1 MTNGDNEPMTTVLIV
16 DDEPIV
22 RDVVARYL
30 QRDGFDTLE
39 AGDGDAARELIERSP
54 PHLVVLDV
62 MLPGTDGL
70 SLCRWIRSRG
80 DLPVIMLTARG
91 EEADRIVGL
100 ELGAD
105 DYVTKPFSPRELST
119 RVRTVLRRSSPTT
132 DSSAQ
137 LSFDGLELDAATR
150 EAHLNGQP
158 LRLTAKE
165 FDLLFFLAS
174 NPRNVF
180 SRDQIMSR
188 VWGYEAAHDTGTVTV
203 HIRRLR
209 AQDRARSGEPAP
221 ARDDLGRRLQ
231 VPAVIA
237 LALAVAAG
245 TLAVGLAATF
255 ALRLLPSVRLQL
267 AGFALLSVVLPLLA
281 VLLSGWVMF
290 HMGDDVKIL
299 AVAAA
304 AASAAVAAALVL
316 ATSIARRI
324 DRLRSASLALAAG
337 DLGARAPEG
346 GPRELAELGRSFNAM
361 AGSLEGLFDAR
372 RELVAA
378 ASHDLRAPVA
388 SIAAMLEA
396 IEDGLATPEEYLAP
410 LQDQARR
417 LTVLVD
423 DLFELA
429 RIDAGALVHELQEV
443 ALAPLVESCVR
454 GFEAE
459 ARARNVRLE
468 RTVDE
473 LVPEARCA
481 PEQVERVVLNLLT
494 NALRHTPS
502 DGTVAVTLASAP
514 GHVRVTVE
522 DTGDGLTPE
531 ATRRMFDR
539 FWRDDSARQTNG
551 GAGLGL
557 AIARGLVEAQ
567 GGTIWAEQRA
577 TGGAR
582 VSFTLPLAGS

>member
-1 MTNGDNEPMTTVLIV
+1 M
-16 DDEPIV
+16 
-22 RDVVARYL
+22 
-30 QRDGFDTLE
+30 
-39 AGDGDAARELIERSP
+39 
-54 PHLVVLDV
+54 
-62 MLPGTDGL
+62 
-70 SLCRWIRSRG
+70 
-80 DLPVIMLTARG
+80 
-91 EEADRIVGL
+91 
-100 ELGAD
+100 
-105 DYVTKPFSPRELST
+105 
-119 RVRTVLRRSSPTT
+119 
-132 DSSAQ
+132 
-137 LSFDGLELDAATR
+137 
-150 EAHLNGQP
+150 
-158 LRLTAKE
+158 
-165 FDLLFFLAS
+165 
-174 NPRNVF
+174 
-180 SRDQIMSR
+180 
-188 VWGYEAAHDTGTVTV
+188 
-203 HIRRLR
+203 
-209 AQDRARSGEPAP
+209 
-221 ARDDLGRRLQ
+221 
-231 VPAVIA
+231 IA
-237 LALAVAAG
+237 LALAVAVG
-245 TLAVGLAATF
+245 TLCVGLAATF

-304 AASAAVAAALVL
+304 SASAAVAAALVL
-316 ATSIARRI
+316 ASSIARRI
-324 DRLRSASLALAAG
+324 DRLRAASATLAAG
-337 DLGARAPEG
+337 DLRARAPEG
-346 GPRELAELGRSFNAM
+346 GPRELADLGRSFNAM

-396 IEDGLATPEEYLAP
+396 IEDGLASPAEYLAP

-417 LTVLVD
+417 LTILVD

-459 ARARNVRLE
+459 ARARNVTLE

-473 LVPEARCA
+473 AVPEARCA
-481 PEQVERVVLNLLT
+481 PEEVERVLLNLLT

-502 DGTVAVTLASAP
+502 DGTVAVTLATEP
-514 GHVRVTVE
+514 DHVRVSVE
-522 DTGDGLTPE
+522 DTGEGLTPE

-539 FWRDDSARQTNG
+539 FWRDDSARQAN